1 MKKFIANWRSDLPSS
16 LVVFLVALPLCL
28 GVGLASTNIEG
39 INGMPNVFSGIIAG
53 VIGGIVVGTLSGS
66 RAGVSGPAAGL
77 ITIILAAI
85 VTLGSFEALLV
96 AVVIAGVIQVI
107 AGFSGLGIIGNY
119 FPSSVIKGMLA
130 AIGITLILKEIP
142 HAVGY
147 DKDFFGDEAFFQA
160 DGHNTFSELIYA
172 MGALNTTAILIAAI
186 SIAIMVLFER
196 KFIKKIKLFQFIPSA
211 LIVVLV
217 GIGINLGFKIS
228 ESNWTLAS
236 EHMVSLPRAANLD
249 EFIGFLSFPD
259 FSFLSNPDVYVI
271 ALTIALI
278 GSLETLLSVEATDKL
293 DPEKHMTPTN
303 RELKAQGVG
312 NIISG
317 LIGGLPITQVIV
329 RSSANINAGA
339 KSKVSAIVHGVLLMI
354 TVVFIPHI
362 LNLIPLASLAAIL
375 IMIGYKLAKA
385 KLFQQL
391 YKQGWDQFLP
401 FCATIIG
408 VLLTDLL
415 MGIGIGIT
423 VAVFFILKKNYHN
436 NFVELESDIDGKREK
451 ILALSEEVSFLNKA
465 GLVHTFA
472 HLEEGS
478 TLIIDGTKSKS
489 IDFDVLE
496 LIHEFNQFGAKE
508 KSIDCRLINIPGIN
522 QQVKKVVLAPAF
534 TTWKQTKSSEKW
546 ADLINLP
553 ADLEDHIVI
562 HQVRQDNVEGI
573 LATLNEL
580 ITIIP
585 LTQIVILRMENIHL
599 INDKQIASFKEGIAL
614 LKSKNIH
621 VNIVGLKKKT
631 KNQLLEINLIPK
643 LVEEKDTFNA
653 FNNCILNIT
662 FEIQNETLS

>member
-1 MKKFIANWRSDLPSS
+1 MKKFIATWRSDLPSS

-39 INGMPNVFSGIIAG
+39 IDGMPNVFSGIIAG
-53 VIGGIVVGTLSGS
+53 IVGGIIVGTLSGS

-85 VTLGSFEALLV
+85 VTLGSFEAFLV

-107 AGFSGLGIIGNY
+107 AGFSGLGIIGHY

-160 DGHNTFSELIYA
+160 DGHNTFSELMYA
-172 MGALNTTAILIAAI
+172 MGSLNGTAVLIAAI
-186 SIAIMVLFER
+186 SITIMILFER
-196 KFIKKIKLFQFIPSA
+196 KFIKKIKLFQYVPSA

-217 GIGINLGFKIS
+217 GIGINLGFQIS
-228 ESNWTLAS
+228 ESNWVLSS
-236 EHMVSLPRAANLD
+236 EHLVSLPRAANLN

-303 RELKAQGVG
+303 RELKAQGLG

-329 RSSANINAGA
+329 RSSANITAGA
-339 KSKVSAIVHGVLLMI
+339 KSKVSAIVHGILLMV
-354 TVVFIPHI
+354 TVIFIPHI

-375 IMIGYKLAKA
+375 IMIGYKLAKI

-391 YKQGWDQFLP
+391 YTQGWDQFLP

-415 MGIGIGIT
+415 VGIGIGIA
-423 VAVFFILKKNYHN
+423 VAIFFILKKNYHN
-436 NFVELESDIDGKREK
+436 NFYEYNKVIDGTKVK
-451 ILALSEEVSFLNKA
+451 IITLSEEVSFLNKA
-465 GLVHTFA
+465 GLVASLNTA
-472 HLEEGS
+472 EENS
-478 TLIIDGTKSKS
+478 RLIIDGEKTKT
-489 IDFDVLE
+489 IDFDALE
-496 LIHEFNQFGAKE
+496 LIHEFKDFGAK
-508 KSIDCRLINIPGIN
+508 D
-522 QQVKKVVLAPAF
+522 
-534 TTWKQTKSSEKW
+534 
-546 ADLINLP
+546 
-553 ADLEDHIVI
+553 
-562 HQVRQDNVEGI
+562 
-573 LATLNEL
+573 
-580 ITIIP
+580 
-585 LTQIVILRMENIHL
+585 
-599 INDKQIASFKEGIAL
+599 
-614 LKSKNIH
+614 KNI
-621 VNIVGLKKKT
+621 
-631 KNQLLEINLIPK
+631 E
-643 LVEEKDTFNA
+643 
-653 FNNCILNIT
+653 CILIKIPDINGLYI
-662 FEIQNETLS
+662 

>member
-1 MKKFIANWRSDLPSS
+1 MKNFIANWRNDLPSS

-53 VIGGIVVGTLSGS
+53 IVGGIVVGSLSGS

-85 VTLGSFEALLV
+85 VTLGSFEAFLL
-96 AVVIAGVIQVI
+96 AVVFAGVIQII
-107 AGFSGLGIIGNY
+107 AGFAGLGIIGNY

-147 DKDFFGDEAFFQA
+147 DKDFFGDEAFFQN
-160 DGHNTFSELIYA
+160 DGHNTFSELVYA
-172 MGALNTTAILIAAI
+172 MGALNMTAILIAAI
-186 SIAIMVLFER
+186 SIVIMILFEQ
-196 KFIKKIKLFQFIPSA
+196 KFIKKIKLFQFIPGA

-228 ESNWTLAS
+228 ESNWTLSS
-236 EHMVSLPRAANLD
+236 EHLVSLPRAANFD

-259 FSFLSNPDVYVI
+259 FNYLTNPNVYVI

-293 DPEKHMTPTN
+293 DPEKHTTPTN

-312 NIISG
+312 NMISG
-317 LIGGLPITQVIV
+317 MIGGLPVTQVIV
-329 RSSANINAGA
+329 RSSANINSGA
-339 KSKVSAIVHGVLLMI
+339 KSKVSAIVHGVLLMV
-354 TVVFIPHI
+354 TVIFIPHI

-375 IMIGYKLAKA
+375 IMIGYKLAKI

-415 MGIGIGIT
+415 MGIGIGIA
-423 VAVFFILKKNYHN
+423 VAVFFILKKNYQN
-436 NFVELESDIDGKREK
+436 NFVKLERDVQGKHETV
-451 ILALSEEVSFLNKA
+451 LTLSEEVSFLNKA
-465 GLVHTFA
+465 GLVHSFN
-472 HLEEGS
+472 HVNPDS
-478 TLIIDGTKSKS
+478 ILIIDGTKSKT

-496 LIHEFNQFGAKE
+496 LIHEFNEFGAKE
-508 KSIDCRLINIPGIN
+508 KNVECRLINIPLLDGN
-522 QQVKKVVLAPAF
+522 GATNPSTPFK
-534 TTWKQTKSSEKW
+534 TWKHIKSNEKW
-546 ADLINLP
+546 AKLVEFPAGVDDKIIIHELENNQIMKVISALIQIQPKIQFVVFRLDKIMQLGELDMIELKDGLNVLRNNS
-553 ADLEDHIVI
+553 I
-562 HQVRQDNVEGI
+562 HCNFVG
-573 LATLNEL
+573 LNE
-580 ITIIP
+580 
-585 LTQIVILRMENIHL
+585 
-599 INDKQIASFKEGIAL
+599 
-614 LKSKNIH
+614 
-621 VNIVGLKKKT
+621 KT
-631 KNQLLEINLIPK
+631 KNQFFEQNLIPN
-643 LVEEKDTFNA
+643 LVEEKNIFNE
-653 FNNCILNIT
+653 FSNCILNIS
-662 FEIQNETLS
+662 FEMQNESIS